1 LNSLF
6 APKYIR
12 KIKGVYIL
20 WFEKSNKYIVLNG
33 DNMMVVRAYLNSNNE
48 DEFYNKLKN
57 STTTSL
63 KLLFNEVS
71 ELLYT
76 CNKPNK
82 LFASKKVTLGN
93 FGNWLSQLYSAN
105 ETSFEINYSS
115 ESVKKLI
122 HPQFNHISKIQSKAS
137 PEAVFHIYLEN
148 NQLHLFTNKV
158 HISSFPKEEYHLL
171 QGKFAM
177 ELLCLL
183 THKKE
188 REWLGT
194 FHASTISNNN
204 EAIMLIGGSGKGKST
219 LSALLMANGFNLIA
233 DDFTPVLA
241 KTQTIYNY
249 PSAIS
254 IKEGAF
260 KTLESYIQNFN
271 NLETYNVNASKGN
284 IRYLPPNNSWSQ
296 KDLNCNK
303 IVLVNYEEHADVS
316 IDTLN
321 IDDAL
326 NVLIPDSW
334 ISPLPEHVKIFMN
347 WLDSCNFYKL
357 TYSVTDDAISKFET
371 LLKPST

>member
-1 LNSLF
+1 MNSLF
-6 APKYIR
+6 TPKYIR
-12 KIKGVYIL
+12 KIKGVYVL
-20 WFEKSNKYIVLNG
+20 WFEKSNKYIVLNDG
-33 DNMMVVRAYLNSNNE
+33 NMNIVNAYLNCENE
-48 DEFYNKLKN
+48 EEFYNTLKN
-57 STTTSL
+57 STNTNL
-63 KLLFNEVS
+63 KFLFNEVS
-71 ELLYT
+71 QLLYN
-76 CNKPNK
+76 CNKPNE
-82 LFASKKVTLGN
+82 LFTSKKVTLGI
-93 FGNWLSQLYSAN
+93 FDNWLSHLYTVN
-105 ETSFEINYSS
+105 DISFEINYSS

-122 HPQFNHISKIQSKAS
+122 HPQFQHISKIQSKTS
-137 PEAVFHIYLEN
+137 PDTVFHIYLKN

-158 HISSFPKEEYHLL
+158 HISSFPKDEYHLL

-188 REWLGT
+188 HDWLGT
-194 FHASTISNNN
+194 FHASTVSNNK
-204 EAIMLIGGSGKGKST
+204 EAIMLIGGSGQGKST

-260 KTLESYIQNFN
+260 KTLESYIKNFN
-271 NLETYNVNASKGN
+271 NLETYIANTSKGN
-284 IRYLPPNNSWSQ
+284 IRYLPANNSGSP

-321 IDDAL
+321 IEDAL

-334 ISPLPEHVKIFMN
+334 ISPLPEHAKIFMN

-357 TYSVTDDAISKFET
+357 TYSKADDAISKFQT
-371 LLKPST
+371 LLKPLT